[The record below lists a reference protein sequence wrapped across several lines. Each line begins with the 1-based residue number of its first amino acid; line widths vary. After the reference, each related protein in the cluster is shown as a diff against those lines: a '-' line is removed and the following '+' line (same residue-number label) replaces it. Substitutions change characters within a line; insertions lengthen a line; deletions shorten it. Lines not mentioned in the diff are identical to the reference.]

1 MPEKLKI
8 LMVFGTRPE
17 VIKVAPV
24 IKEFKKFPKEFA
36 CKVCITGQHR
46 GMIDPLLEL
55 FKIKVDYDLN
65 IMKMDQSLEHITTAV
80 LKEIGT
86 VIDKEKPDYLIVQG
100 DTTTAMAASL
110 AAFYKRVKVAHI
122 EAGLRTWNKF
132 HPYPEEVNRKIID
145 SVSDLFFAHTDAARQ
160 NLLNEG
166 VAPERIEVTGNTV
179 IDALLDTA
187 GKDFDLNRVL
197 PEGHR

>member
-24 IKEFKKFPKEFA
+24 IKEFKKFPKEFV
-36 CKVCITGQHR
+36 CKVCVTGQHR
-46 GMIDPLLEL
+46 EMIDSLLKL
-55 FKIKVDYDLN
+55 FDVKVDYDLN
-65 IMKMDQSLEHITTAV
+65 LMKTNQDLEHITTTV
-80 LKEIGT
+80 LHGIGKI
-86 VIDKEKPDYLIVQG
+86 IDREKFDSLLVQG

-110 AAFYKRVKVAHI
+110 AAFYKRVKVGHV

-145 SVSDLFFAHTDAARQ
+145 SVSDLFFAHTDAAKQ

-166 VAPERIEVTGNTV
+166 IDPKTIEITGNTV

-187 GKDFDLNRVL
+187 RHEFSFKGTDLER
-197 PEGHR
+197 